1 MVRPRSSLPSNEPVS
16 MTNQPQIM
24 GKKMGP
30 DTYKLV
36 PGSMADLVLDDLSEY
51 SRERRSVTWQRL
63 QDSYAEAASNLEW
76 RCLGP
81 ISESEVRAYYRNSRN
96 LIAAQALSN
105 MESGF
110 PLRNHA
116 PSRVSG
122 KVIDFGGGI
131 GSLAILLAKA
141 GRQVTYLDLPSDH
154 RDFAEWRFRRHRAD
168 ISVIGDLDELPS
180 ESYDALV
187 GVNVFELI
195 HPEALPR
202 LVSEI
207 RRVLKP
213 GGKVVDVNNFSA
225 SAHYPQHINHEDD
238 WDKQMKINAFTRYKT
253 RWLRDGR
260 SFADPPTILPLLAKP
275 GEEPAVS

>member
-1 MVRPRSSLPSNEPVS
+1 
-16 MTNQPQIM
+16 MTNQAQIV
-24 GKKMGP
+24 KPKLPP
-30 DTYKLV
+30 DTFQLV
-36 PGSMADLVLDDLSEY
+36 PGCMADLVLNDLSVY
-51 SRERRSVTWQRL
+51 SREPRWLTWQRL
-63 QDSYAEAASNLEW
+63 QDSYAEAASNQEW
-76 RCLGP
+76 RRLGP
-81 ISESEVRAYYRNSRN
+81 ISEAEVRAYYRNCRN

-105 MESGF
+105 MENGF

-116 PSRVSG
+116 PSRVIG

-154 RDFAEWRFRRHRAD
+154 RDFAEWRFQRNRTG

-225 SAHYPQHINHEDD
+225 SAHYPQHINREDE

-253 RWLRDGR
+253 FWLRDGR